1 MKAVFLRE
9 RDGMPASV
17 GRAAVL
23 HLLQLIGAE
32 PQENGR

>member
-1 MKAVFLRE
+1 MKAVFLRGW
-9 RDGMPASV
+9 DGVVASV